1 MLKEVVPRARQ
12 NKEQDGDRRWFRSRS
27 ADLYI
32 WPASQDDAGSIPVRA
47 FEYCYRDLYK
57 EHYLSWDKQGGFR
70 YARIDDGETSPLTND
85 TPLVVPNGDTNA
97 AFAARH
103 FREQGVGI
111 DLDIYQFVLHK
122 LYEQLGPT
130 NL

>member
-1 MLKEVVPRARQ
+1 MLKEVIPAARQ
-12 NKEQDGDRRWFRSRS
+12 SKGQDEDRRWFRSRS

-32 WPASQDDAGSIPVRA
+32 WPSRQGSFPVRA

-57 EHYLSWDKQGGFR
+57 EHYLSWDKRGGFR

-85 TPLVVPNGDTNA
+85 TPLVVPNGDADT

-103 FREQGVGI
+103 FRVEGVAI
-111 DLDIYQFVLHK
+111 DREIYQFILHK